1 MTEDKRQ
8 TNISI
13 IRQDNNEQLL
23 ARYDWYIQNF
33 NPVDEDRCEN
43 YELVKTEILRRLNT
57 EEN

>member
-13 IRQDNNEQLL
+13 IRQDTNEQLL
-23 ARYDWYIQNF
+23 ARYAWYIQNF